1 MELSVG
7 DKVRVQFYP
16 PKTTQSFVEGI
27 IDRNEVTT
35 YQGRCFSL
43 KTTREV
49 VLGHEIATPRSLPY
63 IIAYIKEDDFEGRIQ
78 VLESAPRHAAEAA
91 EPEAEVLP
99 QEVVPQ
105 AEALPEA
112 EALPQAEV
120 LPEAEEAVD
129 PAPEEPDGSAG
140 EPGFLLDIEVEAQ
153 TEQEPRPRGWRRLFN
168 RAA

>member
-27 IDRNEVTT
+27 VERNDITT

-49 VLGHEIATPRSLPY
+49 VLGHEIETPRSLPY
-63 IIAYIKEDDFEGRIQ
+63 IIAYAKEDDFEGRIE
-78 VLESAPRHAAEAA
+78 VLEPAAPPAAEPAEAA
-91 EPEAEVLP
+91 PEPEASC
-99 QEVVPQ
+99 
-105 AEALPEA
+105 
-112 EALPQAEV
+112 
-120 LPEAEEAVD
+120 
-129 PAPEEPDGSAG
+129 PAPTEPEENAG
-140 EPGFLLDIEVEAQ
+140 EPGFLLDVEVEADA
-153 TEQEPRPRGWRRLFN
+153 EPEPRLRGWRRLFS